1 MVSISNATN
10 LEKRI
15 GRPGISETMTPAQIQ
30 AEAMNVVARG
40 LSSIAWHAL
49 DLLYVGG
56 IMTVDQLALNPR
68 TLRRYAAKQ
77 IVNRYAVSPGFVSER
92 LGEYGLV
99 AGNGQLYTLGPVG
112 AEIVQMRYRV
122 KPASGFLAYT
132 LERVL
137 HDVIVNEI
145 VLRVIRQAEGEGW
158 SVDWASKYES
168 TIFREDTPILE
179 PDAFIRL
186 EREGEELSFLIEYHN
201 EDKRTR
207 AVQKVRQYERAW
219 ESDLWQ
225 KTWEVQDFP
234 PLLAVFRKEIVG
246 EGYLDGIKESA
257 PVDVTYYGRA
267 LKGIWEEDGLVT
279 WFNINKEKKGNV
291 FPWHKGE

>member
-1 MVSISNATN
+1 MVRISNATN

-99 AGNGQLYTLGPVG
+99 TGNGQLYTLGPVG
-112 AEIVQMRYRV
+112 AEIVQMRHRV
-122 KPASGFLAYT
+122 KPASGFLTYT

-145 VLRVIRQAEGEGW
+145 ILRVIRQAEDDGW

-168 TIFREDTPILE
+168 TLFREDTPILE

-186 EREGEELSFLIEYHN
+186 EREGEEHSFLIEYHN

-207 AVQKVRQYERAW
+207 AIQKVRQYERAW
-219 ESDLWQ
+219 ESELWQ
-225 KTWEVQDFP
+225 DTWKIQDFP
-234 PLLAVFRKEIVG
+234 PLLAVFKKEIVG

-257 PVDVTYYGRA
+257 PVEVSYYGRA
-267 LKGIWEEDGLVT
+267 LKGIWDEDGLAN